1 MCPWHNCCPCTLTMF
16 FCVDDRVVVCRAS
29 CHVGVSVSH
38 VVHRTRGTR
47 CVQWSDKVCV
57 HMCVQLVQDGTH
69 VRKRINVCVTH
80 VGAPYTLVVVTF
92 HCPAFHQQ

>member
-1 MCPWHNCCPCTLTMF
+1 MF

-57 HMCVQLVQDGTH
+57 QLVQDGTH
-69 VRKRINVCVTH
+69 MCVTH
-80 VGAPYTLVVVTF
+80 VGAPYSLVVVTF